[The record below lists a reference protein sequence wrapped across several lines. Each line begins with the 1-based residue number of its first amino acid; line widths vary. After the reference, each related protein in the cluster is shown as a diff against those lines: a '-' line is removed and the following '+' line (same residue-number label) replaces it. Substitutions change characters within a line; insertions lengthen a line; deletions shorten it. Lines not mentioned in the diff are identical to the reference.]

1 MDLSFLICKMGEGC
15 FQVVRDRAI
24 SVWVRLEPG
33 TGVPIF
39 FLRAH
44 GSVPRPL
51 GKQMGWICCHDFMAL
66 GMSLIFLKLSWW
78 VPGGFWPRSIN
89 CMTD

>member
-1 MDLSFLICKMGEGC
+1 MGTGPLYAHGSEFSHLQNGRRLFSGGEGQSYQC
-15 FQVVRDRAI
+15 L
-24 SVWVRLEPG
+24 VRLQSPAQ
-33 TGVPIF
+33 VCLF

-78 VPGGFWPRSIN
+78 VPGSF
-89 CMTD
+89 